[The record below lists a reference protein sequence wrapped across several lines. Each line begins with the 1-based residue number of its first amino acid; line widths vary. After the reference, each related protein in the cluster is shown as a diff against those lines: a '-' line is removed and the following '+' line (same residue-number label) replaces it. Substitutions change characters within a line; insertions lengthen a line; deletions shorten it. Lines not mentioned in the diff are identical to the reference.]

1 MRMTSQSSPF
11 LSPPPG
17 SAGFGPLGLSRLSLY
32 LTAFVRRRRGA
43 LEMQRELVGFP
54 LSPAVRVKLVAAG
67 FLTAEDVLEVK
78 PSELSKGNERL
89 LAAD

>member
-1 MRMTSQSSPF
+1 
-11 LSPPPG
+11 
-17 SAGFGPLGLSRLSLY
+17 
-32 LTAFVRRRRGA
+32 
-43 LEMQRELVGFP
+43 MQRELVGFP